1 MTEGRRRRRWPW
13 AAAVVVIAAGGA
25 AWWLLGAFS
34 ESEGETAA
42 EGGTDV
48 AEVVIADLTET
59 EEFAGTLGRSTGD
72 PVLSRLDGTI
82 TSTAQEGDT
91 IAQGDILYRVDGEP
105 VVLLFG
111 AQPAFRDIGLEPE
124 MEAVVNHVEGTLT
137 SVADE
142 GTLLQSGDILY
153 AVADEPVVLLY
164 GDLPAYR
171 TLRNGVEAGPDTQQL
186 EQALVDLGYDPDGDV
201 TINENFTAVTEAMVE
216 RWQED
221 IGAEEDGVVELGEVV
236 FLPGPVEVEM
246 VTVAVGQAVRSGES
260 VMTVVT
266 ARASIAGADV
276 AQLEAALAELGY
288 PANTTDDTFDSSTE
302 AAVGEWQKDIGA
314 ERDGVVDLGEVVFL
328 PEAIRVIGVVAV
340 AGTPIRDGGQV
351 LATSSA
357 ETVVTV
363 ALPAAD
369 QGKMAEGGA
378 VTVVLPDGTRT
389 PGTITEVGTVA
400 STDAQGESTFEVEI
414 VLDDPAAA
422 AGLDEAPVDVEV
434 LTDSREDVMAVPVTA
449 LIALREGGYAVEV
462 EVGSGDTRLVA
473 VDPGF
478 YSEGLV
484 EVVSNGLRP
493 GDRVVVP

>member
-1 MTEGRRRRRWPW
+1 
-13 AAAVVVIAAGGA
+13 
-25 AWWLLGAFS
+25 
-34 ESEGETAA
+34 
-42 EGGTDV
+42 
-48 AEVVIADLTET
+48 
-59 EEFAGTLGRSTGD
+59 
-72 PVLSRLDGTI
+72 
-82 TSTAQEGDT
+82 
-91 IAQGDILYRVDGEP
+91 
-105 VVLLFG
+105 
-111 AQPAFRDIGLEPE
+111 
-124 MEAVVNHVEGTLT
+124 
-137 SVADE
+137 
-142 GTLLQSGDILY
+142 
-153 AVADEPVVLLY
+153 
-164 GDLPAYR
+164 
-171 TLRNGVEAGPDTQQL
+171 
-186 EQALVDLGYDPDGDV
+186 
-201 TINENFTAVTEAMVE
+201 
-216 RWQED
+216 
-221 IGAEEDGVVELGEVV
+221 
-236 FLPGPVEVEM
+236 
-246 VTVAVGQAVRSGES
+246 
-260 VMTVVT
+260 MTVVT